1 MDNPDMSAF
10 SRYIP
15 GFDFLQNLT
24 RQAAGS
30 VAPGLQSGVAGMP
43 PLSQWVAPSFN
54 PEELERRIAELR
66 AVHFWLD
73 QNAKALAATI
83 QALEVQKMT
92 LTALQGMN
100 VSLQDVAE
108 AFKVK
113 PEQTQASAPKP
124 SENPF
129 RQDSPAPSAAQDAA
143 SAPPQ
148 DAQEGGGK
156 PQVDPMQWWSA
167 LTQQFQTIATGAMQD
182 MAGHAAK
189 AAEQVAQTVQA
200 GAQAAEQGVA
210 QARSAAAGA
219 GPTAKSKARKSGSA
233 AAKAD
238 RTAARPVASRKTA
251 AKTPRAARPAGRG
264 S

>member
-1 MDNPDMSAF
+1 MDTPDTHAF
-10 SRYIP
+10 SRFIP
-15 GFDFLQNLT
+15 GFEFLQNLA

-30 VAPGLQSGVAGMP
+30 VAPGMTSGVTGMP

-92 LTALQGMN
+92 LTALKGMN

-108 AFKVK
+108 AFKIRPEQVRPMADPAPEPASK
-113 PEQTQASAPKP
+113 PEPSPFTGAAPASGPGAEEPGAP
-124 SENPF
+124 
-129 RQDSPAPSAAQDAA
+129 A
-143 SAPPQ
+143 
-148 DAQEGGGK
+148 
-156 PQVDPMQWWSA
+156 VDPMRWWSA
-167 LTQQFQTIATGAMQD
+167 LTEQFQTIAAGAVQD

-200 GAQAAEQGVA
+200 GA
-210 QARSAAAGA
+210 AAAGQGTA
-219 GPTAKSKARKSGSA
+219 GTQAKSQSA
-233 AAKAD
+233 
-238 RTAARPVASRKTA
+238 ASRKSPSSA
-251 AKTPRAARPAGRG
+251 SRAAGKAAPARKAPAKKTRGGTSAGGR